1 MHALVYRTEILLQS
15 GIVLPEHTFYVDNLF
30 AYCPLPYVRNI
41 FYMDIDLYQYY
52 LGRDDQSVNEQML
65 KKRIDQQMKVTRM
78 VIAGADLTKIKE
90 KEPKLAS
97 YMYRNISIM
106 MAISSIHLLLIGN
119 EEALEKRKNLWGD
132 IKTSNPKLYYK
143 LKYASLSGWTDLPGA
158 VGRRLT
164 IGGYRLANAVY
175 RFQ

>member
-1 MHALVYRTEILLQS
+1 
-15 GIVLPEHTFYVDNLF
+15 
-30 AYCPLPYVRNI
+30 
-41 FYMDIDLYQYY
+41 
-52 LGRDDQSVNEQML
+52 
-65 KKRIDQQMKVTRM
+65 MKVTRM
-78 VIAGADLTKIKE
+78 VIAGADLKKIKE

-119 EEALEKRKNLWGD
+119 EEALEKRKNLWGE

>member
-1 MHALVYRTEILLQS
+1 MKRKSTDRKYGKE
-15 GIVLPEHTFYVDNLF
+15 FFLF
-30 AYCPLPYVRNI
+30 
-41 FYMDIDLYQYY
+41 
-52 LGRDDQSVNEQML
+52 
-65 KKRIDQQMKVTRM
+65 
-78 VIAGADLTKIKE
+78 
-90 KEPKLAS
+90 LA
-97 YMYRNISIM
+97 IM

-119 EEALEKRKNLWGD
+119 EEALEKRKNLWGE

>member
-1 MHALVYRTEILLQS
+1 MTIYDA
-15 GIVLPEHTFYVDNLF
+15 
-30 AYCPLPYVRNI
+30 
-41 FYMDIDLYQYY
+41 
-52 LGRDDQSVNEQML
+52 
-65 KKRIDQQMKVTRM
+65 
-78 VIAGADLTKIKE
+78 
-90 KEPKLAS
+90 
-97 YMYRNISIM
+97 ISINEKILRIPWIVM
-106 MAISSIHLLLIGN
+106 ELHGIDFIRTPPVLLLIGN
-119 EEALEKRKNLWGD
+119 EEALEKRKNLWGE